1 MTDKTTDQNSMD
13 LPVEDVE
20 LKKRLIRRVAVA
32 AVLIAVLL
40 GGLAVLDSLNAP
52 PPLKTAQEPPVLA
65 VSEPNAPEAKPDEKA
80 EEKPTEKPAD
90 QAPADEAKKAE
101 EVPAPPEATSSPAA
115 PNKKGRPGRVER
127 PLTKPA
133 EPKLAMLKP
142 SETVS
147 AVKPAESVAPAAQ
160 LVRPPRTAAPASRPL
175 TQPPG
180 SSQAGNFLLQMG
192 VFNSTANAE
201 ELRAKLELNGIPSQ
215 IEARV
220 QVGPFRSRL
229 EAEQM
234 RDKLKQLGMETGMV
248 VAVKK

>member
-13 LPVEDVE
+13 LEGDDVA
-20 LKKRLIRRVAVA
+20 LKKRLIKRVAAA
-32 AVLIAVLL
+32 AVLIAILL
-40 GGLAVLDSLNAP
+40 GGLAVLDNLNAP
-52 PPLKTAQEPPVLA
+52 APVKSAVEAPVLA
-65 VSEPNAPEAKPDEKA
+65 VSEPKPADAKPEEKA
-80 EEKPTEKPAD
+80 EEKPADKPAEQAQLD
-90 QAPADEAKKAE
+90 EPKKVEEAPAT
-101 EVPAPPEATSSPAA
+101 PETSSSPAA
-115 PNKKGRPGRVER
+115 PNKKGRPGRVDR

-147 AVKPAESVAPAAQ
+147 TPKPAEPAAE
-160 LVRPPRTAAPASRPL
+160 LVRPPRVAAPASRPL
-175 TQPPG
+175 SQPLVR
-180 SSQAGNFLLQMG
+180 SGNFLLQMG

-220 QVGPFRSRL
+220 QVGPFSSRL

>member
-13 LPVEDVE
+13 LQGDDVE
-20 LKKRLIRRVAVA
+20 LKKRLVKRVAA
-32 AVLIAVLL
+32 GAVLIALLL
-40 GGLAVLDSLNAP
+40 GGLAVLDNLNAP
-52 PPLKTAQEPPVLA
+52 PPAKPAEEPPVLA
-65 VSEPNAPEAKPDEKA
+65 VSEPKAADAKPEEKA
-80 EEKPTEKPAD
+80 EEKPGEKAAEPA
-90 QAPADEAKKAE
+90 QLAEQKKAE
-101 EVPAPPEATSSPAA
+101 EVATTPESSESPAA

-142 SETVS
+142 SESVS
-147 AVKPAESVAPAAQ
+147 APKPAEPAAQ
-160 LVRPPRTAAPASRPL
+160 LVRPPHAAAPASRPL
-175 TQPPG
+175 TQPLVR
-180 SSQAGNFLLQMG
+180 SGNFLLQMG

-220 QVGPFRSRL
+220 QVGPFNNRQ

-234 RDKLKQLGMETGMV
+234 RDKLKQLGMEAGMV
-248 VAVKK
+248 VAVRK

>member
-1 MTDKTTDQNSMD
+1 MTDKTTDVNSMAP
-13 LPVEDVE
+13 LAEDVE
-20 LKKRLIRRVAVA
+20 LKKRLIKRVAAA
-32 AVLIAVLL
+32 AVLIALLL
-40 GGLAVLDSLNAP
+40 GGLAVLDNLNAP
-52 PPLKTAQEPPVLA
+52 LPVKKAEEAPVLA
-65 VSEPNAPEAKPDEKA
+65 VSEPKPADAKPEEKLSEKP
-80 EEKPTEKPAD
+80 EEKPEDKPAAQAQLDD
-90 QAPADEAKKAE
+90 QKKVE
-101 EVPAPPEATSSPAA
+101 EVPAMPETTSSPAA

-142 SETVS
+142 SDTVS
-147 AVKPAESVAPAAQ
+147 APKHSEPATQLLRAPR
-160 LVRPPRTAAPASRPL
+160 VSAPASRPL

-180 SSQAGNFLLQMG
+180 RSGFFLLQMG

-201 ELRAKLELNGIPSQ
+201 ELRAKLELAGIPSQ

-220 QVGPFRSRL
+220 QVGPFNSRL

-234 RDKLKQLGMETGMV
+234 RDKLKQLGMESGML

>member
-1 MTDKTTDQNSMD
+1 MTDKTTDGKSMEIQPD
-13 LPVEDVE
+13 DVE
-20 LKKRLIRRVAVA
+20 LKKRLVKRVAA
-32 AVLIAVLL
+32 AGVLIAILL
-40 GGLAVLDSLNAP
+40 GGLAVLDNLNAP
-52 PPLKTAQEPPVLA
+52 PPVKPAEEPPVLA
-65 VSEPNAPEAKPDEKA
+65 VSEPKPADTKPEEKT
-80 EEKPTEKPAD
+80 EEKPAERPTE
-90 QAPADEAKKAE
+90 QAQLEEQKKVE
-101 EVPAPPEATSSPAA
+101 ETPTPPETTSSPAA

-133 EPKLAMLKP
+133 EPRLAMLKP

-147 AVKPAESVAPAAQ
+147 APKPAEPAAA
-160 LVRPPRTAAPASRPL
+160 LVRPPRAAAPASRPL
-175 TQPPG
+175 TQPLG
-180 SSQAGNFLLQMG
+180 TAQSGNFLLQMG

-234 RDKLKQLGMETGMV
+234 RDKLKQLGMEAGMV